1 MTEENLD
8 KTKDSENVEETPKPV
23 TKIVPKAKGSNLT
36 HPGFNHNKNISKF
49 KGPNFSQKRGGGNK
63 NMASGKKGK

>member
-8 KTKDSENVEETPKPV
+8 KIKDSENLEETPKPV

-36 HPGFNHNKNISKF
+36 HSRF
-49 KGPNFSQKRGGGNK
+49 
-63 NMASGKKGK
+63 